1 MIEHYMLK
9 KLKTFKLFNMLWGN
23 MTRNSLYI
31 WLLMEWI
38 FQSFLCVCY
47 LLTEFIW
54 MTGRGGR
61 NVDGHTTERQTEW
74 REKGV
79 ITD

>member
-1 MIEHYMLK
+1 
-9 KLKTFKLFNMLWGN
+9 
-23 MTRNSLYI
+23 MTHNTLTVNGMDFSVP
-31 WLLMEWI
+31 
-38 FQSFLCVCY
+38 SVCVWFIPHVCH

-61 NVDGHTTERQTEW
+61 NVNGHTDGEMERQTEW